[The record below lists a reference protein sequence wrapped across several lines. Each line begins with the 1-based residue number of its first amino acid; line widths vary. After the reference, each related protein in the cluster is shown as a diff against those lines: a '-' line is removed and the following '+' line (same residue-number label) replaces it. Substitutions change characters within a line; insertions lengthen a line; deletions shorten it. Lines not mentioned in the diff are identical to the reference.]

1 MKIVITDWSTVS
13 GGDLPY
19 DTLQKFGEVAVHD
32 LTSYE
37 ETAARIADADI
48 VLCNKTKLDRGN
60 LQNAKKLKYIG
71 LFATGFNN
79 IDTEYCKERGI
90 AVCNAPSY
98 STDSVAQLA
107 FAMILELTNRVRD
120 YRNLVDRG
128 DWIKSRTFSYF
139 PIPLMELKGKTL
151 GIVGYGSIGAKVAEI
166 ALAFGMNVLAYN
178 RSPKTAPGVQFTDLK
193 TLLQSSDIV
202 SLHCPLNKDSENLI
216 NAETIALMKDGSYLI
231 NTARGAV
238 VDERAAAEALNS
250 GKLAGMGTDVLQTE
264 PMREDCPLYKA
275 KNCVITP
282 HIAWAGLETR
292 QRLMGIVEDN
302 ISAFLEGNTK
312 NNVAK

>member
-13 GGDLPY
+13 GGDLSY
-19 DTLQKFGEVAVHD
+19 DALKKYGEVQVHD
-32 LTSYE
+32 LTAYE
-37 ETAARIADADI
+37 ETADRIADADI
-48 VLCNKTKLDRGN
+48 ILCNKTRLDRNN
-60 LQNAKKLKYIG
+60 LPDAKKLKYIG
-71 LFATGFNN
+71 LFATGYNN

-107 FAMILELTNRVRD
+107 FAMILELTNRVSD
-120 YRNLVDRG
+120 YRNLVDKG
-128 DWIKSRTFSYF
+128 DWIKSRTFSCF

-151 GIVGYGSIGAKVAEI
+151 GIIGFGSIGAKVAEI
-166 ALAFGMNVLAYN
+166 ALAFGMKVLAFN
-178 RSPKTAPGVQFTDLK
+178 RSPKSADGVQFTDLK
-193 TLLQSSDIV
+193 TLLRGSDIV

-216 NAETIALMKDGSYLI
+216 NAETIALMKDGAYLI

-238 VDERAAAEALNS
+238 VDEHAAAEALNS

-302 ISAFLEGNTK
+302 IAAFIDGKTQ

>member
-13 GGDLPY
+13 GGDLNY
-19 DTLQKFGEVAVHD
+19 DALQKFGEVQVYD
-32 LTSYE
+32 LTTYE
-37 ETAARIADADI
+37 ETPARIADADI
-48 VLCNKTKLDRGN
+48 VLCNKTRLDRSN
-60 LQNAKKLKYIG
+60 LQNANNLKYIG
-71 LFATGFNN
+71 LFATGYNN
-79 IDTEYCKERGI
+79 IDTEYCREQGI

-98 STDSVAQLA
+98 STDSVAQLT
-107 FAMILELTNRVRD
+107 FAMILELANRVRD

-139 PIPLMELKGKTL
+139 PIPLMELKGKTV
-151 GIVGYGSIGAKVAEI
+151 GIIGFGSIGAKVAEI
-166 ALAFGMNVLAYN
+166 ALAFGMNVLAFN
-178 RSPKTAPGVQFTDLK
+178 RSPKSARGVTFTDLK

-202 SLHCPLNKDSENLI
+202 SLHCPLNRDSENLI
-216 NAETIALMKDGSYLI
+216 NAETIALMKDGAYLI

-238 VDERAAAEALNS
+238 VDENAAAAALNS
-250 GKLAGMGTDVLQTE
+250 GKLGGMGTDVLQTE
-264 PMREDCPLYKA
+264 PMREDCPLYRA

-302 ISAFLEGNTK
+302 IAAFLDGKTK
-312 NNVAK
+312 NNVAG

>member
-1 MKIVITDWSTVS
+1 MKIVITDWATVS
-13 GGDLPY
+13 GGDLPC
-19 DTLQKFGEVAVHD
+19 DTLSKFGEVQVYD
-32 LTSYE
+32 LTTYE

-48 VLCNKTKLDRGN
+48 VLCNKTKLDRHN
-60 LQNAKKLKYIG
+60 LQNAKNLKYIG
-71 LFATGFNN
+71 LFATGYNN
-79 IDTEYCKERGI
+79 IDTDYCRERGI

-98 STDSVAQLA
+98 STDSVAQLT

-120 YRNLVDRG
+120 YRNLVDKG
-128 DWIKSRTFSYF
+128 DWIKSRTFSCF

-166 ALAFGMNVLAYN
+166 GLAFGMRVLAYN
-178 RSPKTAPGVQFTDLK
+178 RSPKSAQGVTFTDLK

-216 NAETIALMKDGSYLI
+216 NAETIAMMKNGAYLI

-238 VDERAAAEALNS
+238 VDENAAAAALNG
-250 GKLAGMGTDVLQTE
+250 GKLAGMGTDVLQNE
-264 PMREDCPLYKA
+264 PMREDCPLYRA

-302 ISAFLEGNTK
+302 IAAFLDGRTQ

>member
-19 DTLQKFGEVAVHD
+19 DDLKQFGEVAAYD
-32 LTSYE
+32 LTAYE
-37 ETAARIADADI
+37 EIPERIADADI
-48 VLCNKTKLDRGN
+48 VLCNKTRLDRGS
-60 LQNAKKLKYIG
+60 LQNAEKLRYIG
-71 LFATGFNN
+71 LFATGYNN
-79 IDTEYCKERGI
+79 IDTEYCRERGI

-98 STDSVAQLA
+98 STDSVAQLT

-120 YRNLVDRG
+120 YRNLVDQG

-139 PIPLMELKGKTL
+139 PIPMMELRGKTI
-151 GIVGYGSIGAKVAEI
+151 GIVGFGSIGAKTAQI
-166 ALAFGMNVLAYN
+166 ALAFGMRVLAYN
-178 RSPKTAPGVQFTDLK
+178 RSPKAAEGVTFTDLK

-202 SLHCPLNKDSENLI
+202 SLHCPLNRDSENLI
-216 NAETIALMKDGSYLI
+216 NAETIALMKDGAYLI

-238 VDERAAAEALNS
+238 VDEKAAAEALNS
-250 GKLAGMGTDVLQTE
+250 GKLGGMGTDVLQVE
-264 PMREDCPLYKA
+264 PMREDCPLYRA

-302 ISAFLEGNTK
+302 IAAFLAGNTR
-312 NNVAK
+312 NNVAE

>member
-19 DTLQKFGEVAVHD
+19 DSLKKFGEVQVYD
-32 LTSYE
+32 LTAYE

-48 VLCNKTKLDRGN
+48 VLCNKTRLDRNN
-60 LQNAKKLKYIG
+60 LQNAKNLRYIG

-79 IDTEYCKERGI
+79 IDIEYCKERGI

-120 YRNLVDRG
+120 YRNLVDEG

-151 GIVGYGSIGAKVAEI
+151 GIVGFGSIGAKVAEI
-166 ALAFGMNVLAYN
+166 ALAFGMKVLAFN
-178 RSPKTAPGVQFTDLK
+178 RSQNPQ
-193 TLLQSSDIV
+193 
-202 SLHCPLNKDSENLI
+202 
-216 NAETIALMKDGSYLI
+216 
-231 NTARGAV
+231 
-238 VDERAAAEALNS
+238 RAYNS
-250 GKLAGMGTDVLQTE
+250 PT
-264 PMREDCPLYKA
+264 
-275 KNCVITP
+275 
-282 HIAWAGLETR
+282 
-292 QRLMGIVEDN
+292 
-302 ISAFLEGNTK
+302 
-312 NNVAK
+312 

>member
-19 DTLQKFGEVAVHD
+19 DPLKKFGEVQVYD
-32 LTSYE
+32 LTDYE
-37 ETAARIADADI
+37 EVPARIADADMI
-48 VLCNKTKLDRGN
+48 LCNKTRLDRSN
-60 LQNAKKLKYIG
+60 LQNAENLKYIG
-71 LFATGFNN
+71 LFATGYNN
-79 IDTEYCKERGI
+79 IDADYCRERGI

-98 STDSVAQLA
+98 STDSVAQLT
-107 FAMILELTNRVRD
+107 FALILELADRVRD
-120 YRNLVDRG
+120 YRILVDKG
-128 DWIKSRTFSYF
+128 DWIKSRSFSCF

-151 GIVGYGSIGAKVAEI
+151 GVIGFGSIGSKVAEI
-166 ALAFGMNVLAYN
+166 ALAFGMNVLAFN
-178 RSPKTAPGVQFTDLK
+178 RSPKAFDGVSFTDLK

-202 SLHCPLNKDSENLI
+202 SLHCPLNKDSEKLI
-216 NAETIALMKDGSYLI
+216 NADTIAMMKDGAYLI

-238 VDERAAAEALNS
+238 VDESAAAEALNS
-250 GKLAGMGTDVLQTE
+250 GKLGGMGTDVLQTE
-264 PMREDCPLYKA
+264 PMREDCPLYRA

-292 QRLMGIVEDN
+292 QRLMKIVEDN
-302 ISAFLEGNTK
+302 IAAFLDGNTQ